1 MSVGRWLP
9 LVAAAAFVSVLAA
22 SVRSG
27 TVPAPVLWIC
37 VAASAAA
44 FVAYGLDKSAAA
56 RGRPRTR
63 ERTLHLLALVGGWPG
78 AVAGLR
84 VFRHKTQKV
93 PFRIVLGLTVLLHF
107 GALAWWLAR

>member
-1 MSVGRWLP
+1 MSAGRWFP
-9 LVAAAAFVSVLAA
+9 LVVAAAFVAVLAA

-27 TVPAPVLWIC
+27 MMPAPVLWIC
-37 VAASAAA
+37 AAASAAA

-63 ERTLHLLALVGGWPG
+63 ERTLHLLALAGGWPG
-78 AVAGLR
+78 ALAGQR

-93 PFRIVLGLTVLLHF
+93 PFRIALGLTVLLHC